1 MNKVKLAII
10 GAGVRG
16 RYTYGEFIK
25 NNNDMCEVVAVV
37 ESKIGRRQ
45 KFKEMFNLSED
56 KVFEDIN
63 DFFQKEKIADAV
75 IVCSNDNTHFYIAA
89 AALEKGYDVLVEGPV
104 ANNLDKLVHLKDVC
118 ENNKD
123 RVFMV
128 VMPYRYSNLFLK
140 LKEIIAS
147 KEMGSL
153 ININYNSYIGYEKF
167 VHNFVRGNWRLDSD
181 TAPLILTNSCYDLDI
196 LEFLTNSQCEKISS
210 FGQLNHFT
218 RKNLQMNMSELC
230 IRCSKDEE
238 CPYCAQ
244 RIYLNNE
251 EMSKAVHI
259 NPTKENLKDILKEG
273 QYGQCVYS
281 CDNNVSDNLI
291 SILKFKN
298 NITATLNIS
307 AFTKEENRN
316 MTLMFTH
323 GEIYA
328 DLKDNTVT
336 IKKFTNEKEVVIKFD
351 KDNGEKQLIKDFI
364 NEIGNRNLDNLKSSV
379 LSTISSH
386 VTGFACEFA
395 NVSET
400 VVDIDEFWIESC
412 EMTKEIEKL
421 IF

>member
-1 MNKVKLAII
+1 MNKTKVAII

-16 RYTYGEFIK
+16 RYTYGELIKK
-25 NNNDMCEVVAVV
+25 NNNICEIVAVV
-37 ESKIGRRQ
+37 ETKIGRRK
-45 KFKEMFNLSED
+45 KFKEIFNLSDD
-56 KVFEDIN
+56 KVFEDVN
-63 DFFQKEKIADAV
+63 DFFDKEKMADAV
-75 IVCSNDNTHFYIAA
+75 IVCSNDNTHFSIAES
-89 AALEKGYDVLVEGPV
+89 ALEKGYDVLLECPV

-123 RVFMV
+123 RVFMA

-140 LKEIIAS
+140 LKKIIES
-147 KEMGSL
+147 KEIGSL

-167 VHNFVRGNWRLDSD
+167 VHNFVRGSWRLDSD
-181 TAPLILTNSCYDLDI
+181 AATIFLTNSCYDLDI

-218 RKNLQMNMSELC
+218 RVNLQLDMSEICTRC
-230 IRCSKDEE
+230 IKNKE

-244 RIYLNNE
+244 KIYFNNK

-259 NPTKENLKDILKEG
+259 NPTKENLNYILKEG

-298 NITATLNIS
+298 NMTATLNIS
-307 AFTKEENRN
+307 AFTKEENKNIR
-316 MTLMFTH
+316 LMFTH

-328 DLKDNTVT
+328 DLQDNSIK
-336 IKKFTNEKEVVIKFD
+336 IKKFIDNEDIVIKV
-351 KDNGEKQLIKDFI
+351 DNDNMDERLIKDFFSKIENRDI
-364 NEIGNRNLDNLKSSV
+364 NNLKSSV

-386 VTGFACEFA
+386 VTGFAGEFA
-395 NVSET
+395 KVSEA
-400 VVDIDEFWIESC
+400 VVDVDRFWNESC
-412 EMTKEIEKL
+412 EMTKSIEKIL
-421 IF
+421 F

>member
-25 NNNDMCEVVAVV
+25 NNSDICEVVAVV
-37 ESKIGRRQ
+37 ENKIGRRE
-45 KFKEMFNLSED
+45 KFKEIFNLFED

-63 DFFQKEKIADAV
+63 DFFEKEKMADAV
-75 IVCSNDNTHFYIAA
+75 IVCSNDKTHFSIAA

-104 ANNLDKLVHLKDVC
+104 ANNLDKLVHLKNVC

-123 RVFMV
+123 KIFMA
-128 VMPYRYSNLFLK
+128 VMPFRYSNLFLN
-140 LKEIIAS
+140 LRRIILS

-153 ININYNSYIGYEKF
+153 ININYNSYIGYRKF
-167 VHNFVRGNWRLDSD
+167 VHNFVRGNWRLDND
-181 TAPLILTNSCYDLDI
+181 TAPLVLTHSCYDLDI

-210 FGQLNHFT
+210 FGQLNHFM
-218 RKNLQMNMSELC
+218 RKNLQLDMSELC
-230 IRCSKDEE
+230 IRCSKDKE

-244 RIYLNNE
+244 KIYLNDDE
-251 EMSKAVHI
+251 ISHALHI
-259 NPTKENLKDILKEG
+259 NPTKENVEKILKEG

-307 AFTKEENRN
+307 AFTKEKNRN
-316 MTLMFTH
+316 ITLMFTH

-328 DLKDNTVT
+328 DLQDNTIT

-351 KDNGEKQLIKDFI
+351 KDNGEEQLIKDFI

-379 LSTISSH
+379 LSTINSH

-400 VVDIDEFWIESC
+400 VVDIDEFWIQSC
-412 EMTKEIEKL
+412 EMTNKIEKL

>member
-25 NNNDMCEVVAVV
+25 DNNDICEVVAVV
-37 ESKIGRRQ
+37 ESKIGRRE
-45 KFKEMFNLSED
+45 KFKEIFNLSDD
-56 KVFEDIN
+56 KVFEDVN
-63 DFFQKEKIADAV
+63 DFFEKEKIADAV

-123 RVFMV
+123 KVFMAA
-128 VMPYRYSNLFLK
+128 MPFRYSNLCLK
-140 LKEIIAS
+140 LRKIISS
-147 KEMGSL
+147 KDMGSL
-153 ININYNSYIGYEKF
+153 ININYNSHIGYKKF
-167 VHNFVRGNWRLDSD
+167 VHNFVRGNWRLDND

-196 LEFLTNSQCEKISS
+196 LEFLINSQCEKISS
-210 FGQLNHFT
+210 FGQLNHFR
-218 RKNLQMNMSELC
+218 RKNLQLDMSELC
-230 IRCSKDEE
+230 IRCSKDKE

-244 RIYLNNE
+244 KIYLNDD
-251 EMSKAVHI
+251 EMSHAVHI
-259 NPTKENLKDILKEG
+259 NPTKENLKNILREG

-316 MTLMFTH
+316 ITLMFTH

-328 DLKDNTVT
+328 DLQDNTIA
-336 IKKFTNEKEVVIKFD
+336 IKKFTNEKEVVIRFD
-351 KDNGEKQLIKDFI
+351 KDNGEEQLIKDFI
-364 NEIGNRNLDNLKSSV
+364 NEIQNRNLDNLKSSV
-379 LSTISSH
+379 LSTINSH

-400 VVDIDEFWIESC
+400 VVDVGEFWSESC
-412 EMTKEIEKL
+412 EMTKKIEKL
-421 IF
+421 LF

>member
-25 NNNDMCEVVAVV
+25 NNNDICEVVAVV
-37 ESKIGRRQ
+37 ESKIGRRE
-45 KFKEMFNLSED
+45 KFKEIFNLSED
-56 KVFEDIN
+56 KVFEDVN
-63 DFFQKEKIADAV
+63 DFFEKEKIADAV

-104 ANNLDKLVHLKDVC
+104 ANNLDKLVHLKDLC

-123 RVFMV
+123 KVFMAA
-128 VMPYRYSNLFLK
+128 MPFRYSNLFLK
-140 LKEIIAS
+140 LRKIISS
-147 KEMGSL
+147 KDMGSL
-153 ININYNSYIGYEKF
+153 ININYNSHIGYKKF
-167 VHNFVRGNWRLDSD
+167 VHNFVRGNWRLDND

-196 LEFLTNSQCEKISS
+196 LEYLINSQCEKISS
-210 FGQLNHFT
+210 FGKLNHFR
-218 RKNLQMNMSELC
+218 RKNLQLDMSELC
-230 IRCSKDEE
+230 IRCSKDKE

-244 RIYLNNE
+244 KIYLNDD
-251 EMSKAVHI
+251 EMSHAVHI
-259 NPTKENLKDILKEG
+259 NPTKENLKNILREG

-316 MTLMFTH
+316 ITLMFTH
-323 GEIYA
+323 GEIYT
-328 DLKDNTVT
+328 DLQDNTIA
-336 IKKFTNEKEVVIKFD
+336 IKKFTNEKEVVIRFD
-351 KDNGEKQLIKDFI
+351 KDNGEEQLIKDFI
-364 NEIGNRNLDNLKSSV
+364 NEIQNRNLDNLKSSV
-379 LSTISSH
+379 LSIINSH

-400 VVDIDEFWIESC
+400 VVDVGEFWSESC

-421 IF
+421 LL

>member
-25 NNNDMCEVVAVV
+25 NNSDICEVVAVV
-37 ESKIGRRQ
+37 ENKIGRRE
-45 KFKEMFNLSED
+45 KFKEIFNLFED

-63 DFFQKEKIADAV
+63 DFFEKEKMADAV
-75 IVCSNDNTHFYIAA
+75 IVCSNDKTHFSIAV

-104 ANNLDKLVHLKDVC
+104 ANNLDKLVHLKNVC

-123 RVFMV
+123 KIFMA
-128 VMPYRYSNLFLK
+128 VMPFRYSNLFLN
-140 LKEIIAS
+140 LRRIISS

-153 ININYNSYIGYEKF
+153 ININYNSYIGYRKF
-167 VHNFVRGNWRLDSD
+167 VHNFVRGNWRLDND
-181 TAPLILTNSCYDLDI
+181 TAPLVLTNSCYDLDI

-210 FGQLNHFT
+210 FGQLNHFM
-218 RKNLQMNMSELC
+218 RKNLQLDMSELC
-230 IRCSKDEE
+230 IRCSKDKE

-244 RIYLNNE
+244 KIYLNDDE
-251 EMSKAVHI
+251 TSHALHI
-259 NPTKENLKDILKEG
+259 NPTKENVEKILKEG

-298 NITATLNIS
+298 NIAATLNIS

-316 MTLMFTH
+316 ITLMFTH

-328 DLKDNTVT
+328 DLQDNTIT

-351 KDNGEKQLIKDFI
+351 KDNGEEQLIKDFI

-379 LSTISSH
+379 LSTINSH

-400 VVDIDEFWIESC
+400 VVDIDEFWIQSC
-412 EMTKEIEKL
+412 EMTNEIEKL